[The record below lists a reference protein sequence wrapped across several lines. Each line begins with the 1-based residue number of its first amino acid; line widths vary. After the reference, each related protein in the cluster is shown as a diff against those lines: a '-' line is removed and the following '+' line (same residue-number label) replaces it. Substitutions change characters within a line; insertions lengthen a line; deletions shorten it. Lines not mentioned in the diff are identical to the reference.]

1 MKVGPIVGVR
11 SWMAESVRELPGDPS
26 YVLDCLAQRLAREG
40 WTVATRTGP
49 LLQASRDGHFLSLTV
64 LGSARGTLVHAEG
77 SHRAVAYFRQAIGS
91 EGLPP
96 RHFSLA
102 GPGRHLRAAVI
113 VGLGLTTAASLLLL
127 STFCQSRPSSDVTTA
142 MTGPT
147 PTIANLAPALEGL
160 AHTPVPPR
168 ATPVVPKPT
177 PALASA
183 RASRPSPQP
192 TPSPAAPSVT
202 PAPPEPTPTGG
213 PPQPT
218 PTSPVPTR
226 AAITSTATRVAP
238 RPTVDLQRLADA
250 VPH

>member
-1 MKVGPIVGVR
+1 
-11 SWMAESVRELPGDPS
+11 MAESVRELPGDPS

-40 WTVATRTGP
+40 WTVGTRTGP

-77 SHRAVAYFRQAIGS
+77 SHSAVAYFRQAIGS
-91 EGLPP
+91 EGVPP

-113 VGLGLTTAASLLLL
+113 AGLGLTATASLLLL

-142 MTGPT
+142 ISGSA

-160 AHTPVPPR
+160 AHTPVPPK
-168 ATPVVPKPT
+168 ATPVLPKPT

-183 RASRPSPQP
+183 RARRPSPQP
-192 TPSPAAPSVT
+192 TASPAAPSVT
-202 PAPPEPTPTGG
+202 PAPPEPTPTAW
-213 PPQPT
+213 P
-218 PTSPVPTR
+218 
-226 AAITSTATRVAP
+226 AITSTATPRHSKPTPTRVAP
-238 RPTVDLQRLADA
+238 GPTIDLSGLTYG
-250 VPH
+250 VSH